1 MNPFGEMR
9 NPHSTWPD
17 IICIFNLPPW
27 LCHKQNYIL
36 LTTLIT
42 NPKQVGIDIDVFLET
57 LMEDMRNFGNMGSLY
72 GMTTTNKTL
81 I

>member
-1 MNPFGEMR
+1 
-9 NPHSTWPD
+9 
-17 IICIFNLPPW
+17 